1 MTENKKNIYQK
12 LLDVMTDVRY
22 IEKEKKTVNNQYRF
36 VSHDAVTAATSE
48 AFIKHGVYAKP
59 RIVKNEITTI
69 EVDRFNKYEK
79 ITTKETNFI
88 CSVEVEYDFI
98 NVENPEDRICGING
112 LGQGI
117 DNQDKAC
124 GKAISY
130 ACKYALLKALGIETG
145 DEPEKDVDYSVSSAP
160 KNDKGFFKKPKGP
173 LAGIAEQ
180 GSQEMQE
187 KKAEKKAVD
196 TEEKLKKE
204 EEGLERLKTTLA
216 SFGSVAEIDGYLNE
230 IPEKSK
236 STPLQAIN
244 RMSEINAGQAKVI
257 IRDAK
262 FAVDPEGNH
271 NA

>member
-1 MTENKKNIYQK
+1 MTEKTKNIYQK
-12 LLDVMTDVRY
+12 LLNVMTDVRY

-69 EVDRFNKYEK
+69 EVDRYNKFTQST
-79 ITTKETNFI
+79 IKETNFV

-98 NVENPEDRICGING
+98 NVENPDDRITGING

-145 DEPEKDVDYSVSSAP
+145 DEPEKDVDFQVTSAP
-160 KNDKGFFKKPKGP
+160 KNKSGLNSNGELANGEDLKETLAKKNEDDFKG
-173 LAGIAEQ
+173 L
-180 GSQEMQE
+180 
-187 KKAEKKAVD
+187 KAIIEACGG
-196 TEEKLKKE
+196 EEELKEVWTSKENSKILNSLKKWRPELYKLLE
-204 EEGLERLKTTLA
+204 EAKDAMKEEFLK
-216 SFGSVAEIDGYLNE
+216 
-230 IPEKSK
+230 
-236 STPLQAIN
+236 Q
-244 RMSEINAGQAKVI
+244 
-257 IRDAK
+257 
-262 FAVDPEGNH
+262 
-271 NA
+271 